1 MYTRQLDLVDLVKH
15 RSAFLLGPRMTG
27 KSTLARTQL
36 PNAHVFDLLDAETFS
51 RLAREPRLLG
61 QEAAAES
68 TIVIDEVQRLPGLL
82 NEVHRLIEREQRR
95 FLLTGSSA
103 RKLRRGAVNLL
114 GGRAWEASLLPL
126 TWAEIPNFDLLR
138 YLNRGGLPAIYD
150 SDVYARDLRSYVSLY
165 LREEVAAEALTRN
178 LPAFARFMDAIGLC
192 NGEELNHHSLASDVG
207 IPVSTLNNYLE
218 ILSDTLIGFSLPG
231 FTKTKKRKSI
241 ARAKYFLFD
250 VGVTGALAERGEIR
264 ARSELFG
271 RAFEHFIVQEVR
283 AYNLYRDRNAT
294 LAYWRSTSQFEVD
307 LVVGTKLAIEVK
319 ATNLVVDKHLSGLR
333 ALGEENIFSDR
344 IVVSQDPRP
353 RLIEPS
359 LRVLPWQVFLKELWD
374 GALF

>member
-1 MYTRQLDLVDLVKH
+1 M
-15 RSAFLLGPRMTG
+15 
-27 KSTLARTQL
+27 
-36 PNAHVFDLLDAETFS
+36 
-51 RLAREPRLLG
+51 
-61 QEAAAES
+61 
-68 TIVIDEVQRLPGLL
+68 
-82 NEVHRLIEREQRR
+82 
-95 FLLTGSSA
+95 
-103 RKLRRGAVNLL
+103 
-114 GGRAWEASLLPL
+114 LPL